1 MVICLHV
8 QLIKPLGHSTFRR
21 VDLYSK
27 KISQSSV
34 NDNLQMWLFAVLI
47 G

>member
-8 QLIKPLGHSTFRR
+8 QLIKPQGHSTFRR
-21 VDLYSK
+21 VDLYPE
-27 KISQSSV
+27 KISSSV
-34 NDNLQMWLFAVLI
+34 DDNLQVCLFAVLI